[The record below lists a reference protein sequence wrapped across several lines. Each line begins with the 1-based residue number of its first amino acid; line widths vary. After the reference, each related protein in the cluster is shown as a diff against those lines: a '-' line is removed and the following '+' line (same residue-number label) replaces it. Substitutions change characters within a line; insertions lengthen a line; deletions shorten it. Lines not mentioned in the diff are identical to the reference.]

1 MNKYKVIILSLLI
14 SFMGASCEDWLYDNV
29 NEDAAHEV
37 LPQQVL
43 PVVLFY
49 SAQLQ
54 FDHAEYGAYLTQTL
68 TTGGRNQTSS
78 FAYKSGW
85 GDFLTMNRHPQ
96 WRRHFYDIGV
106 NAKEIIDEAHEAQA
120 WNLELIGRTLRLMST
135 QMTTDLFGD
144 MPRSEAYESNS
155 PHYDTQESIYEWMNQ
170 EIEELIGMY
179 EDPTYTEAATNIPID
194 QSIDRVFAGDL
205 NKWKHY
211 TYALKARLLLR
222 KLPNWENNAAT
233 CQAIITAVNRALEGW
248 EDVLYRFDGGNGAQN
263 SPWGE
268 AFGSTEQGGL
278 GWEGRGNMLNSAVP
292 TKYFME
298 NILGVFESHN
308 NLKGWAEDPRI
319 LAFMSA
325 RPGPSGTSDSGT
337 EMRYLDTNIGMDVSY
352 KVDNYPTLFPEV
364 DGKKVSVYTQNT
376 GYVPLFL
383 EEELLLIK
391 AEATYWSGDKPTARS
406 LTMQAAEINFDRF
419 NLSSIY
425 GSSYTRYR
433 NNYLGNETGTGN
445 YVTTYFP
452 ADGFNIG
459 HIMRQ
464 KYVCLYLQPE
474 QWTDMRRYNYSCE
487 ENGIQYDNTYVYPGL
502 KRPNNIYEAHWG
514 DDPKAWIN
522 RINYDPETEEKYNK
536 AELERLGAYKNY
548 QWLRKPMIWQKI
560 EKNRSITTNNNTRYE
575 KQSKNS
581 VSSAGNRRIIGLRNQ
596 RPCKRLGRLGTTN
609 RIRLLGAERCRER
622 R

>member
-54 FDHAEYGAYLTQTL
+54 FDHVEYGAYLTQTL

-308 NLKGWAEDPRI
+308 NLRGWAEDPRI

-325 RPGPSGTSDSGT
+325 RPGPSGTSDSST

-548 QWLRKPMIWQKI
+548 QWLRKPMIWQ
-560 EKNRSITTNNNTRYE
+560 
-575 KQSKNS
+575 
-581 VSSAGNRRIIGLRNQ
+581 
-596 RPCKRLGRLGTTN
+596 
-609 RIRLLGAERCRER
+609 
-622 R
+622 

>member
-194 QSIDRVFAGDL
+194 QSIDRIFAGDL

-487 ENGIQYDNTYVYPGL
+487 KNGIQYDNTYVYPGL

-548 QWLRKPMIWQKI
+548 QWLRKPMIWQ
-560 EKNRSITTNNNTRYE
+560 
-575 KQSKNS
+575 
-581 VSSAGNRRIIGLRNQ
+581 
-596 RPCKRLGRLGTTN
+596 
-609 RIRLLGAERCRER
+609 
-622 R
+622 

>member
-54 FDHAEYGAYLTQTL
+54 FDHVEYGAYLTQTL

-548 QWLRKPMIWQKI
+548 QWLRKPMIWQ
-560 EKNRSITTNNNTRYE
+560 
-575 KQSKNS
+575 
-581 VSSAGNRRIIGLRNQ
+581 
-596 RPCKRLGRLGTTN
+596 
-609 RIRLLGAERCRER
+609 
-622 R
+622 

>member
-502 KRPNNIYEAHWG
+502 KRPNNIYETHWG

-548 QWLRKPMIWQKI
+548 QWLRKPMIWQ
-560 EKNRSITTNNNTRYE
+560 
-575 KQSKNS
+575 
-581 VSSAGNRRIIGLRNQ
+581 
-596 RPCKRLGRLGTTN
+596 
-609 RIRLLGAERCRER
+609 
-622 R
+622 

>member
-474 QWTDMRRYNYSCE
+474 QWTDMRRYNYGCE

-548 QWLRKPMIWQKI
+548 QWLRKPMIWQ
-560 EKNRSITTNNNTRYE
+560 
-575 KQSKNS
+575 
-581 VSSAGNRRIIGLRNQ
+581 
-596 RPCKRLGRLGTTN
+596 
-609 RIRLLGAERCRER
+609 
-622 R
+622 

>member
-179 EDPTYTEAATNIPID
+179 EDPTYTEAATNILID

-298 NILGVFESHN
+298 NILGVFESHS

-548 QWLRKPMIWQKI
+548 QWLRKPMIWQ
-560 EKNRSITTNNNTRYE
+560 
-575 KQSKNS
+575 
-581 VSSAGNRRIIGLRNQ
+581 
-596 RPCKRLGRLGTTN
+596 
-609 RIRLLGAERCRER
+609 
-622 R
+622 

>member
-248 EDVLYRFDGGNGAQN
+248 EDVLYRFDCGNGAQN

-325 RPGPSGTSDSGT
+325 RPGPSGTSDSST

-548 QWLRKPMIWQKI
+548 QWLRKPMIWQ
-560 EKNRSITTNNNTRYE
+560 
-575 KQSKNS
+575 
-581 VSSAGNRRIIGLRNQ
+581 
-596 RPCKRLGRLGTTN
+596 
-609 RIRLLGAERCRER
+609 
-622 R
+622 

>member
-49 SAQLQ
+49 STQLQ

-548 QWLRKPMIWQKI
+548 QWLRKPMIWQ
-560 EKNRSITTNNNTRYE
+560 
-575 KQSKNS
+575 
-581 VSSAGNRRIIGLRNQ
+581 
-596 RPCKRLGRLGTTN
+596 
-609 RIRLLGAERCRER
+609 
-622 R
+622 

>member
-179 EDPTYTEAATNIPID
+179 EDPTYTEAVTNIPID

-548 QWLRKPMIWQKI
+548 QWLRKPMIWQ
-560 EKNRSITTNNNTRYE
+560 
-575 KQSKNS
+575 
-581 VSSAGNRRIIGLRNQ
+581 
-596 RPCKRLGRLGTTN
+596 
-609 RIRLLGAERCRER
+609 
-622 R
+622 

>member
-308 NLKGWAEDPRI
+308 NLRGWAEDPRI

-406 LTMQAAEINFDRF
+406 LTMQTAEINFDRF

-548 QWLRKPMIWQKI
+548 QWLRKPMIWQ
-560 EKNRSITTNNNTRYE
+560 
-575 KQSKNS
+575 
-581 VSSAGNRRIIGLRNQ
+581 
-596 RPCKRLGRLGTTN
+596 
-609 RIRLLGAERCRER
+609 
-622 R
+622 

>member
-68 TTGGRNQTSS
+68 TTGGRNRTSS

-106 NAKEIIDEAHEAQA
+106 NAKEIIDEAHEAQV

-298 NILGVFESHN
+298 NILGVFESHS

-548 QWLRKPMIWQKI
+548 QWLRKPMIWQ
-560 EKNRSITTNNNTRYE
+560 
-575 KQSKNS
+575 
-581 VSSAGNRRIIGLRNQ
+581 
-596 RPCKRLGRLGTTN
+596 
-609 RIRLLGAERCRER
+609 
-622 R
+622 

>member
-120 WNLELIGRTLRLMST
+120 WNLELIDRTLRLMST

-298 NILGVFESHN
+298 NILGVFESHS

-548 QWLRKPMIWQKI
+548 QWLRKPMIWQ
-560 EKNRSITTNNNTRYE
+560 
-575 KQSKNS
+575 
-581 VSSAGNRRIIGLRNQ
+581 
-596 RPCKRLGRLGTTN
+596 
-609 RIRLLGAERCRER
+609 
-622 R
+622 

>member
-459 HIMRQ
+459 HIIRQ

-548 QWLRKPMIWQKI
+548 QWLRKPMIWQ
-560 EKNRSITTNNNTRYE
+560 
-575 KQSKNS
+575 
-581 VSSAGNRRIIGLRNQ
+581 
-596 RPCKRLGRLGTTN
+596 
-609 RIRLLGAERCRER
+609 
-622 R
+622 

>member
-43 PVVLFY
+43 LVVLFY

-548 QWLRKPMIWQKI
+548 QWLRKPMIWQ
-560 EKNRSITTNNNTRYE
+560 
-575 KQSKNS
+575 
-581 VSSAGNRRIIGLRNQ
+581 
-596 RPCKRLGRLGTTN
+596 
-609 RIRLLGAERCRER
+609 
-622 R
+622 

>member
-211 TYALKARLLLR
+211 TYALKARLLLH

-548 QWLRKPMIWQKI
+548 QWLRKPMIWQ
-560 EKNRSITTNNNTRYE
+560 
-575 KQSKNS
+575 
-581 VSSAGNRRIIGLRNQ
+581 
-596 RPCKRLGRLGTTN
+596 
-609 RIRLLGAERCRER
+609 
-622 R
+622 

>member
-78 FAYKSGW
+78 FAFKSGW

-106 NAKEIIDEAHEAQA
+106 NAKEINDEAHEAQA

-194 QSIDRVFAGDL
+194 QSIDRIFAGDL

-548 QWLRKPMIWQKI
+548 QWLRKPMIWQ
-560 EKNRSITTNNNTRYE
+560 
-575 KQSKNS
+575 
-581 VSSAGNRRIIGLRNQ
+581 
-596 RPCKRLGRLGTTN
+596 
-609 RIRLLGAERCRER
+609 
-622 R
+622 

>member
-1 MNKYKVIILSLLI
+1 MNKYKAIILSLLI

-37 LPQQVL
+37 VPQQVL

-548 QWLRKPMIWQKI
+548 QWLRKPMIWQ
-560 EKNRSITTNNNTRYE
+560 
-575 KQSKNS
+575 
-581 VSSAGNRRIIGLRNQ
+581 
-596 RPCKRLGRLGTTN
+596 
-609 RIRLLGAERCRER
+609 
-622 R
+622 

>member
-29 NEDAAHEV
+29 NEDAAHVV

-106 NAKEIIDEAHEAQA
+106 NAKEIIDEAHEAQV

-548 QWLRKPMIWQKI
+548 QWLRKPMIWQ
-560 EKNRSITTNNNTRYE
+560 
-575 KQSKNS
+575 
-581 VSSAGNRRIIGLRNQ
+581 
-596 RPCKRLGRLGTTN
+596 
-609 RIRLLGAERCRER
+609 
-622 R
+622 

>member
-29 NEDAAHEV
+29 NGDAAHEV

-205 NKWKHY
+205 NKWNHY

-548 QWLRKPMIWQKI
+548 QWLRKPMIWQ
-560 EKNRSITTNNNTRYE
+560 
-575 KQSKNS
+575 
-581 VSSAGNRRIIGLRNQ
+581 
-596 RPCKRLGRLGTTN
+596 
-609 RIRLLGAERCRER
+609 
-622 R
+622 

>member
-1 MNKYKVIILSLLI
+1 MNKYKAIILSLLI

-49 SAQLQ
+49 STQLQ

-548 QWLRKPMIWQKI
+548 QWLRKPMIWQ
-560 EKNRSITTNNNTRYE
+560 
-575 KQSKNS
+575 
-581 VSSAGNRRIIGLRNQ
+581 
-596 RPCKRLGRLGTTN
+596 
-609 RIRLLGAERCRER
+609 
-622 R
+622 

>member
-278 GWEGRGNMLNSAVP
+278 GWEGRGNMLNLAVP

-502 KRPNNIYEAHWG
+502 KRPNNIYEAHWR

-548 QWLRKPMIWQKI
+548 QWLRKPMIWQ
-560 EKNRSITTNNNTRYE
+560 
-575 KQSKNS
+575 
-581 VSSAGNRRIIGLRNQ
+581 
-596 RPCKRLGRLGTTN
+596 
-609 RIRLLGAERCRER
+609 
-622 R
+622 

>member
-452 ADGFNIG
+452 ANGFNIG

-548 QWLRKPMIWQKI
+548 QWLRKPMIWQ
-560 EKNRSITTNNNTRYE
+560 
-575 KQSKNS
+575 
-581 VSSAGNRRIIGLRNQ
+581 
-596 RPCKRLGRLGTTN
+596 
-609 RIRLLGAERCRER
+609 
-622 R
+622 

>member
-292 TKYFME
+292 TKYLME

-548 QWLRKPMIWQKI
+548 QWLRKPMIWQ
-560 EKNRSITTNNNTRYE
+560 
-575 KQSKNS
+575 
-581 VSSAGNRRIIGLRNQ
+581 
-596 RPCKRLGRLGTTN
+596 
-609 RIRLLGAERCRER
+609 
-622 R
+622 

>member
-96 WRRHFYDIGV
+96 WRRHFYDIGA

-194 QSIDRVFAGDL
+194 QSIDRIFAGDL

-548 QWLRKPMIWQKI
+548 QWLRKPMIWQ
-560 EKNRSITTNNNTRYE
+560 
-575 KQSKNS
+575 
-581 VSSAGNRRIIGLRNQ
+581 
-596 RPCKRLGRLGTTN
+596 
-609 RIRLLGAERCRER
+609 
-622 R
+622 

>member
-85 GDFLTMNRHPQ
+85 GDFLTMNRLPQ

-548 QWLRKPMIWQKI
+548 QWLRKPMIWQ
-560 EKNRSITTNNNTRYE
+560 
-575 KQSKNS
+575 
-581 VSSAGNRRIIGLRNQ
+581 
-596 RPCKRLGRLGTTN
+596 
-609 RIRLLGAERCRER
+609 
-622 R
+622 

>member
-49 SAQLQ
+49 SVQLQ

-548 QWLRKPMIWQKI
+548 QWLRKPMIWQ
-560 EKNRSITTNNNTRYE
+560 
-575 KQSKNS
+575 
-581 VSSAGNRRIIGLRNQ
+581 
-596 RPCKRLGRLGTTN
+596 
-609 RIRLLGAERCRER
+609 
-622 R
+622 

>member
-233 CQAIITAVNRALEGW
+233 GQAIITAVNRALEGW

-548 QWLRKPMIWQKI
+548 QWLRKPMIWQ
-560 EKNRSITTNNNTRYE
+560 
-575 KQSKNS
+575 
-581 VSSAGNRRIIGLRNQ
+581 
-596 RPCKRLGRLGTTN
+596 
-609 RIRLLGAERCRER
+609 
-622 R
+622 

>member
-1 MNKYKVIILSLLI
+1 MNKYKAIILSLLI

-325 RPGPSGTSDSGT
+325 RPGPSGTSDSST

-548 QWLRKPMIWQKI
+548 QWLRKPMIWQ
-560 EKNRSITTNNNTRYE
+560 
-575 KQSKNS
+575 
-581 VSSAGNRRIIGLRNQ
+581 
-596 RPCKRLGRLGTTN
+596 
-609 RIRLLGAERCRER
+609 
-622 R
+622 

>member
-1 MNKYKVIILSLLI
+1 MNKYKAIILSLLI

-364 DGKKVSVYTQNT
+364 DGKKISVYTQNT

-548 QWLRKPMIWQKI
+548 QWLRKPMIWQ
-560 EKNRSITTNNNTRYE
+560 
-575 KQSKNS
+575 
-581 VSSAGNRRIIGLRNQ
+581 
-596 RPCKRLGRLGTTN
+596 
-609 RIRLLGAERCRER
+609 
-622 R
+622 

>member
-298 NILGVFESHN
+298 NILGVFESHS

-522 RINYDPETEEKYNK
+522 RINYDPETDEKDNK

-548 QWLRKPMIWQKI
+548 QWLRKPMIWQ
-560 EKNRSITTNNNTRYE
+560 
-575 KQSKNS
+575 
-581 VSSAGNRRIIGLRNQ
+581 
-596 RPCKRLGRLGTTN
+596 
-609 RIRLLGAERCRER
+609 
-622 R
+622 

>member
-248 EDVLYRFDGGNGAQN
+248 EDVLYRCDGGNGAQN

-268 AFGSTEQGGL
+268 AFGSTEQGCL

-445 YVTTYFP
+445 YVTAYFP

-548 QWLRKPMIWQKI
+548 QWLRKPMIWQ
-560 EKNRSITTNNNTRYE
+560 
-575 KQSKNS
+575 
-581 VSSAGNRRIIGLRNQ
+581 
-596 RPCKRLGRLGTTN
+596 
-609 RIRLLGAERCRER
+609 
-622 R
+622 

>member
-1 MNKYKVIILSLLI
+1 
-14 SFMGASCEDWLYDNV
+14 MGASCEDWLYDNV

-308 NLKGWAEDPRI
+308 NLRGWAEDPRI

-548 QWLRKPMIWQKI
+548 QWLRKPMIWQ
-560 EKNRSITTNNNTRYE
+560 
-575 KQSKNS
+575 
-581 VSSAGNRRIIGLRNQ
+581 
-596 RPCKRLGRLGTTN
+596 
-609 RIRLLGAERCRER
+609 
-622 R
+622 

>member
-308 NLKGWAEDPRI
+308 NLRGWAEDPRI

-337 EMRYLDTNIGMDVSY
+337 EMRYLDTNIGMDVSD

-364 DGKKVSVYTQNT
+364 DGKKVSVYMQNT

-548 QWLRKPMIWQKI
+548 QWLRKPMIWQ
-560 EKNRSITTNNNTRYE
+560 
-575 KQSKNS
+575 
-581 VSSAGNRRIIGLRNQ
+581 
-596 RPCKRLGRLGTTN
+596 
-609 RIRLLGAERCRER
+609 
-622 R
+622 

>member
-1 MNKYKVIILSLLI
+1 MNKYKAIILSLLI

-37 LPQQVL
+37 LPQQIL

-222 KLPNWENNAAT
+222 KLPNWESNAAT

-548 QWLRKPMIWQKI
+548 QWLRKPMIWQ
-560 EKNRSITTNNNTRYE
+560 
-575 KQSKNS
+575 
-581 VSSAGNRRIIGLRNQ
+581 
-596 RPCKRLGRLGTTN
+596 
-609 RIRLLGAERCRER
+609 
-622 R
+622 

>member
-205 NKWKHY
+205 NKWKLY

-298 NILGVFESHN
+298 NILGVFESHS

-548 QWLRKPMIWQKI
+548 QWLRKPMIWQ
-560 EKNRSITTNNNTRYE
+560 
-575 KQSKNS
+575 
-581 VSSAGNRRIIGLRNQ
+581 
-596 RPCKRLGRLGTTN
+596 
-609 RIRLLGAERCRER
+609 
-622 R
+622 

>member
-487 ENGIQYDNTYVYPGL
+487 ENGILYDNTYVYPGL

-548 QWLRKPMIWQKI
+548 QWLRKPMIWQ
-560 EKNRSITTNNNTRYE
+560 
-575 KQSKNS
+575 
-581 VSSAGNRRIIGLRNQ
+581 
-596 RPCKRLGRLGTTN
+596 
-609 RIRLLGAERCRER
+609 
-622 R
+622 

>member
-1 MNKYKVIILSLLI
+1 
-14 SFMGASCEDWLYDNV
+14 MGASCEDWLYDNV

-292 TKYFME
+292 T
-298 NILGVFESHN
+298 LS
-308 NLKGWAEDPRI
+308 
-319 LAFMSA
+319 
-325 RPGPSGTSDSGT
+325 
-337 EMRYLDTNIGMDVSY
+337 
-352 KVDNYPTLFPEV
+352 
-364 DGKKVSVYTQNT
+364 
-376 GYVPLFL
+376 
-383 EEELLLIK
+383 LI
-391 AEATYWSGDKPTARS
+391 
-406 LTMQAAEINFDRF
+406 
-419 NLSSIY
+419 
-425 GSSYTRYR
+425 
-433 NNYLGNETGTGN
+433 
-445 YVTTYFP
+445 
-452 ADGFNIG
+452 
-459 HIMRQ
+459 HI
-464 KYVCLYLQPE
+464 
-474 QWTDMRRYNYSCE
+474 
-487 ENGIQYDNTYVYPGL
+487 
-502 KRPNNIYEAHWG
+502 
-514 DDPKAWIN
+514 
-522 RINYDPETEEKYNK
+522 
-536 AELERLGAYKNY
+536 
-548 QWLRKPMIWQKI
+548 
-560 EKNRSITTNNNTRYE
+560 
-575 KQSKNS
+575 
-581 VSSAGNRRIIGLRNQ
+581 
-596 RPCKRLGRLGTTN
+596 
-609 RIRLLGAERCRER
+609 
-622 R
+622 

>member
-120 WNLELIGRTLRLMST
+120 WNLELIVRTLRLMST

-548 QWLRKPMIWQKI
+548 QWLRKPMIWQ
-560 EKNRSITTNNNTRYE
+560 
-575 KQSKNS
+575 
-581 VSSAGNRRIIGLRNQ
+581 
-596 RPCKRLGRLGTTN
+596 
-609 RIRLLGAERCRER
+609 
-622 R
+622 

>member
-179 EDPTYTEAATNIPID
+179 EDPTYTEAATNISID

-298 NILGVFESHN
+298 NILGVFESHS

-548 QWLRKPMIWQKI
+548 QWLRKPMIWQ
-560 EKNRSITTNNNTRYE
+560 
-575 KQSKNS
+575 
-581 VSSAGNRRIIGLRNQ
+581 
-596 RPCKRLGRLGTTN
+596 
-609 RIRLLGAERCRER
+609 
-622 R
+622 

>member
-106 NAKEIIDEAHEAQA
+106 NAKEIIDEAHETQA

-325 RPGPSGTSDSGT
+325 RPGPSGTSDSST

-548 QWLRKPMIWQKI
+548 QWLRKPMIWQ
-560 EKNRSITTNNNTRYE
+560 
-575 KQSKNS
+575 
-581 VSSAGNRRIIGLRNQ
+581 
-596 RPCKRLGRLGTTN
+596 
-609 RIRLLGAERCRER
+609 
-622 R
+622 